1 MILSSGTGM
10 KTLEVVAALSECP
23 EWHIGK
29 GQVGTVLEELDSGH
43 VLVEFADLDGV
54 AYAIVPMPVG
64 QLIQLKR
71 TPIFPSV
78 WSDA

>member
-64 QLIQLKR
+64 QLIQLKD
-71 TPIFPSV
+71 TPTVPLDGVDS
-78 WSDA
+78 